1 MMGRKWWQIL
11 SFRNMHLVTGQ
22 RLPPL
27 KCNRNTWP
35 VITTA
40 IELTR
45 PGFHEQHSKPRTVL
59 STSEAAAGLSFPFIR
74 SDVPDRTG
82 HGTTDWF
89 QIGKGVR
96 QGCIVYCHPAYLT
109 SMQSTS

>member
-1 MMGRKWWQIL
+1 
-11 SFRNMHLVTGQ
+11 MHLVTGQ

-35 VITTA
+35 VITTS
-40 IELTR
+40 IELPR

-74 SDVPDRTG
+74 SDVPGRTG

-89 QIGKGVR
+89 QIGKGIR
-96 QGCIVYCHPAYLT
+96 QGCIVCCHPAYFT